1 MVKEIK
7 EQEFKNVI
15 ESNEKVVV
23 DCFATLCGPCKMLS
37 PIVDAISEEK
47 KDYAFYKMD
56 IDECETV
63 PMEYGIMSIPT
74 LLVFENKELKQTIV
88 GLRSKDEL
96 EELLK

>member
-1 MVKEIK
+1 M
-7 EQEFKNVI
+7 N
-15 ESNEKVVV
+15 
-23 DCFATLCGPCKMLS
+23 
-37 PIVDAISEEK
+37 
-47 KDYAFYKMD
+47 YKMD